1 MATQSIK
8 QLWRENRGLMLF
20 LTLMFVFRSTFA
32 DWNRVPTGSML
43 PTIVE
48 GDRILVNKMAYDIRL
63 PFTLLSLI
71 KLGDPERGDI
81 IVFESSNAD
90 KRLVKRVIGLPGDTI
105 GLRDNQL
112 FINDEKVPL
121 LALSETAQTRVYQE
135 VLFSHPH
142 LIQLTKNSS
151 PLASFATVK
160 VPKNSYLALGDN
172 RDNSADSRVI
182 GFVPRQEIIG
192 RTRQVV
198 VSFDPDNHYLP
209 RKDRLLKT
217 L

>member
-8 QLWRENRGLMLF
+8 QLWRENRGLILF
-20 LTLMFVFRSTFA
+20 LALMFVFRSTFA
-32 DWNRVPTGSML
+32 DWNSVPTGSML

-63 PFTLLSLI
+63 PFIQLPLI
-71 KLGDPERGDI
+71 KLGDPEHGDI
-81 IVFESSNAD
+81 IVFESSKAD
-90 KRLVKRVIGLPGDTI
+90 KRLVKRVIGLPGDTV

-112 FINDEKVPL
+112 FINGEKIPL
-121 LALSETAQTRVYQE
+121 LAVTETAQSRLYQE
-135 VLFSHPH
+135 ALFAHQH
-142 LIQLTKNSS
+142 LIQLAKKPS

-182 GFVPRQEIIG
+182 GFVPRREIIG

-198 VSFDPDNHYLP
+198 LSFDPDNHYFP